1 MAREFER
8 EQMDLQQVRRV
19 GGTGTLRPSRGANG
33 RGRTAAGETSLTAM
47 SPAERGLRIPGDEP
61 EPGGVPL
68 PAGAVGSR
76 QTKGAAGVL
85 LEGSGQMPPSFG
97 DLPGSLGLGA

>member
-68 PAGAVGSR
+68 PAGAWDLGR
-76 QTKGAAGVL
+76 RKG
-85 LEGSGQMPPSFG
+85 
-97 DLPGSLGLGA
+97 LPGSCSKALAKCHLRLGTCPAV